1 MMQVRLFAA
10 EDPPAQSTSTVQ
22 EMLLPKKARFMHM
35 INPVVHVDL
44 PPGFGPS
51 AQMGLKPPVAS
62 IVPQVPWRV
71 PERVR
76 SFLSFS
82 SSSMLVLAPS
92 YRCSFHSVAT

>member
-10 EDPPAQSTSTVQ
+10 EDPPAQSSSTLQ

-35 INPVVHVDL
+35 INPVAHGDL

-51 AQMGLKPPVAS
+51 AQMGLKPAVAT
-62 IVPQVPWRV
+62 IVPQMPWRI

-76 SFLSFS
+76 FFLSP
-82 SSSMLVLAPS
+82 V
-92 YRCSFHSVAT
+92 HV

>member
-10 EDPPAQSTSTVQ
+10 EDPTAQASSTIQ

-44 PPGFGPS
+44 PPGFGRP
-51 AQMGLKPPVAS
+51 AQMGLKPAVVT
-62 IVPQVPWRV
+62 IVPQMPWRI

-76 SFLSFS
+76 SILSPV
-82 SSSMLVLAPS
+82 LVVLIFVQVYMCRWS
-92 YRCSFHSVAT
+92 